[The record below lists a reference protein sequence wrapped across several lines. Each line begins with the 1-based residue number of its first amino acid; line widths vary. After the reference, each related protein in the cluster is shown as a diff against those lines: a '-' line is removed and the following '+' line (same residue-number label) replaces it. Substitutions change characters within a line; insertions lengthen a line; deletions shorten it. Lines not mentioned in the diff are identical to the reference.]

1 MGHRLGFR
9 IMLDVMHEWLKS
21 HSWMLTNSFIQTFLS
36 ANDEAAGG
44 ESLTA
49 SEVEALREKTAG
61 MKLEPEMIATENEE
75 ETAFVAFARV
85 FSG

>member
-1 MGHRLGFR
+1 MASESNMFKITAIKRL
-9 IMLDVMHEWLKS
+9 
-21 HSWMLTNSFIQTFLS
+21 TQTLLS
-36 ANDEAAGG
+36 ANDEVAGG
-44 ESLTA
+44 EPLTA
-49 SEVEALREKTAG
+49 SEVEALKEKASG